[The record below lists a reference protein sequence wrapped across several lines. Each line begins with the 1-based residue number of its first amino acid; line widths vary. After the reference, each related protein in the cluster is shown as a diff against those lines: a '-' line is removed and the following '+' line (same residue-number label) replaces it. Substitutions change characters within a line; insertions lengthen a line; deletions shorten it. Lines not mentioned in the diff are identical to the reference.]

1 MRVVISW
8 HPYRNFLLYIFFI
21 QAILMN
27 VKWYFLIFWFVFLYW
42 FMISSIFSCVF
53 LSFVAHLW
61 ETIKICHFLIRWSVF
76 LLCIYKSSLYI
87 MNKSVSDIWFDIWFV
102 IIFSFYG
109 LCFYF
114 LDGIVVCRTKVNHI
128 DKVYFFLFF
137 HFLFCLLC
145 VWYSI

>member
-1 MRVVISW
+1 MTSLPKLLIVHLFYSSHPNECEVVFP
-8 HPYRNFLLYIFFI
+8 H
-21 QAILMN
+21 
-27 VKWYFLIFWFVFLYW
+27 FLICISLLIYDIKHL
-42 FMISSIFSCVF
+42 FMCFF